1 MGKRMKTN
9 LWVEFIDALNG
20 KLHVTG
26 MDGVTNVYSFL
37 NGFTISR
44 RNDAGF
50 FGKDHCGVRIAFID
64 QIIHDEEVQVSIDE
78 CQSTTFY
85 ASSLDSEEV

>member
-37 NGFTISR
+37 ASPSAEGTMLASLAKF
-44 RNDAGF
+44 
-50 FGKDHCGVRIAFID
+50 IA
-64 QIIHDEEVQVSIDE
+64 
-78 CQSTTFY
+78 
-85 ASSLDSEEV
+85 ASG